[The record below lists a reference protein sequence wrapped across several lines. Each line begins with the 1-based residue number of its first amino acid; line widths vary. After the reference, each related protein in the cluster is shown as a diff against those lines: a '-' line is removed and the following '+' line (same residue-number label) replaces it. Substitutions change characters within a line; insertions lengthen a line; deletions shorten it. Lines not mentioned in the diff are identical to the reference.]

1 MSNSRNQ
8 TLAPSYSAE
17 IVENERPVKLSPLLL
32 NKKFF
37 LVGQE
42 INKKLPHGRV
52 KISSTEQFKIFA
64 ILKARTVE
72 GT

>member
-1 MSNSRNQ
+1 MSNSCNPIH
-8 TLAPSYSAE
+8 TLSNIAE
-17 IVENERPVKLSPLLL
+17 IAENESRGSLIPSLL